1 MARAKSIV
9 TRAEKAALKSIAV
22 RPGTA
27 VALPGSWRERAA
39 QSIAKGKQQS
49 AKLPAASGNF
59 LSFRNGSIS
68 LGGAKLENPLPLVL
82 LAYTYER
89 SYFSKP
95 YQPDVAATPDC
106 FSFDGEAPHAE
117 AKVPQS
123 DRCKGCRFDDF
134 GSAANGKGKG
144 CKEGAKFAAIHADSL
159 DSPEK
164 IKSAQII
171 VGRLSV
177 MNSKGFRN
185 YVGFFEDKGV
195 PVWAG
200 VSVLTVVPD
209 SASQYAASFESTVAD
224 LSDADLDAIA
234 SRVDEADKVLLM
246 PPPDMEEAKPAPKG
260 APARRRKF

>member
-1 MARAKSIV
+1 MARAKSKTIS
-9 TRAEKAALKSIAV
+9 TEK
-22 RPGTA
+22 A
-27 VALPGSWRERAA
+27 VALVTQSKAVAIGSWRERAA
-39 QSIAKGKQQS
+39 LSIAKGREQS
-49 AKLPAASGNF
+49 VKLPAASGNF
-59 LSFRNGSIS
+59 LSFRNGAIS
-68 LGGAKLENPLPLVL
+68 LGGAKMENPLPLVL

-144 CKEGAKFAAIHADSL
+144 CKEGGKFAAIAADAL

-177 MNSKGFRN
+177 MNSKSFRN
-185 YVGFFEDKGV
+185 YVGYFEEKNV

-209 SASQYAASFESTVAD
+209 SASQYAASFESVVAD

-234 SRVDEADKVLLM
+234 ARVDEADKVLLM
-246 PPPDMEEAKPAPKG
+246 PPPDMEEAKPAAKTG

>member
-1 MARAKSIV
+1 MARAKSKTV
-9 TRAEKAALKSIAV
+9 AV

-27 VALPGSWRERAA
+27 VALPGSWREKAK
-39 QSIAKGKQQS
+39 QSIAKGKEQS

-59 LSFRNGSIS
+59 LSFRNGTIS

-95 YQPDVAATPDC
+95 FQPDVAATPDC
-106 FSFDGEAPHAE
+106 FSFDGVAPHAE

-123 DRCKGCRFDDF
+123 DKCKGCRFDDF

-159 DSPEK
+159 ESPEK
-164 IKSAQII
+164 IKAAQII

-185 YVGFFEDKGV
+185 YVGYFEESDT
-195 PVWAG
+195 PIWAG
-200 VSVLTVVPD
+200 ISTLTVVPD
-209 SASQYAASFESTVAD
+209 SASQYAASFESSVAE
-224 LSDADLDAIA
+224 LSDAELDAIA
-234 SRVDEADKVLLM
+234 ARVDEADKLLLM
-246 PPPDMEEAKPAPKG
+246 PPPDMEEAKPAAKG
-260 APARRRKF
+260 VPARRRKF